1 MNCPE
6 CKNVVAD
13 TAAACPYCGCPID
26 SANEVVFKV
35 GAVTFFNLNAK
46 NVAAAIG
53 GSAVGGIIGRRVAN
67 TASKSMGKNGH
78 GVVTNKRFV
87 FGNSKALKKIAA
99 GSAVSFAAVRAKRDI
114 DFDIPLETIVSVSE
128 GKQGFSSLF
137 VLSTNDGEYKFALM
151 KKTELPEWIAAF
163 NKALGRG

>member
-6 CKNVVAD
+6 CKNIVAD

-35 GAVTFFNLNAK
+35 GAVTFTNVNLKDMAT
-46 NVAAAIG
+46 AIG
-53 GSAVGGIIGRRVAN
+53 GAAVGGIVGRRVAN
-67 TASKSMGKNGH
+67 SAGRNLGKNGH
-78 GVVTNKRFV
+78 GVLTAKRFV
-87 FGNSKALKKIAA
+87 FGNSKALKKIAE
-99 GSAVSFAAVRAKRDI
+99 GSAVNFAAQRAKGDI

-137 VLSTNDGEYKFALM
+137 ALDTNDGEYRFSLL
-151 KKTELPEWIAAF
+151 KKAQLTEWMAAF
-163 NKALGRG
+163 NRVLGR

>member
-13 TAAACPYCGCPID
+13 TAAACPNCGCPID

-35 GAVTFFNLNAK
+35 GAVTFTNVNAK
-46 NVAAAIG
+46 DMAAAIG

-67 TASKSMGKNGH
+67 TASKNLGKNGH
-78 GVVTNKRFV
+78 GVLTDKRFI
-87 FGNSKALKKIAA
+87 FGNSRALKKIAE
-99 GSAVSFAAVRAKRDI
+99 GSAVSFAAQRAKGDI
-114 DFDIPLETIVSVSE
+114 DFDIPLETIASVSE

-137 VLSTNDGEYKFALM
+137 ALDTNDGEYKFALL
-151 KKTELPEWIAAF
+151 KKAQLPEWIAAF

>member
-1 MNCPE
+1 MYCTE

-46 NVAAAIG
+46 DVAAAIG
-53 GSAVGGIIGRRVAN
+53 GSAAGGMIGRRIAN
-67 TASKSMGKNGH
+67 TASKNLGKNGH
-78 GVVTNKRFV
+78 GVLTDKRFV
-87 FGNSKALKKIAA
+87 FGNSKALKKIAE
-99 GSAVSFAAVRAKRDI
+99 GSAVSFAAGRAKGDI
-114 DFDIPLETIVSVSE
+114 DFDIPLGTIVSVGE

-137 VLSTNDGEYKFALM
+137 VLDAIDGEYKFALM
-151 KKTELPEWIAAF
+151 KKSQLPEWIDAF
-163 NKALGRG
+163 KKARGRG